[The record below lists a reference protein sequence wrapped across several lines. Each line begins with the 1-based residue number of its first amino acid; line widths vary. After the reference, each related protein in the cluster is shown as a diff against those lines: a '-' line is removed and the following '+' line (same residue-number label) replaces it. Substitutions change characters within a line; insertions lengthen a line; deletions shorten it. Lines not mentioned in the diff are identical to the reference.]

1 MRVLKASAGSGKT
14 FNLAGTYIRLLMES
28 EDRYAYRHILAVTFT
43 NKATSE
49 MKSRILRDL
58 GKLAETDEKARR
70 ILTDILHDYSAFAV
84 STIDKFFQQALKA
97 FSREIGQ
104 FASYQIELDK
114 DSLVTEA
121 MDRILDGL
129 TEDQKELIGWLKASV
144 MDRIEQGQRF
154 SIDDGLLEMGRLLK
168 TDEYRTLKEK
178 YGIQDAD
185 AFTKERL
192 GTLRTA
198 ARKIISEFHAKVK
211 KEAEAVK
218 GTISNAK
225 ALGYLEPYL
234 AGFRQWEEVP
244 EPKKTLAKAC
254 PDSAFMDCFG
264 EPFKRYLTAR
274 QLDRL
279 IFSLGLAGEFHKE
292 FEALL
297 KEKNVMPLDDSNTIL
312 RDIIDG
318 SDAPFVYEKLGVRY
332 EHFLLD
338 EFQDTSSIQWDN
350 FLPLLKESESNARE
364 NLIVG
369 DVKQSIYRWRDSDW
383 RLLGREVVRVF
394 PEAEVKPL
402 DSNWRSAKNVVG
414 FNNAFFTFAAEKL
427 GTADIYD
434 DVRQIVKSE
443 DPQEGHVRVSFTD
456 DQGAMVLESIRDAR
470 NAGALWSDIA
480 ILVRNK
486 KEGAAMAA
494 LLIDSGIPVISDDSL
509 ALKSSVVVRR
519 LTSLLS
525 FIENPGNAV
534 GGFLAA
540 SMNIEYP
547 SSYHSLVDLCENL
560 LRALKDYD
568 PESFEGETL
577 FIQAFMDDLQ
587 EWVGVNGNNLLYYL
601 KHWEESNPYIG
612 SPENDASVRIL
623 TIHKSK
629 GLEFPYVIFPF
640 AEKVTLFK
648 DGVHWCHLG
657 KEALG
662 EAGEGLYPVR
672 LGSGSL
678 NTMFAADYEEEKKM
692 QAVDNINVFYVA
704 LTRAEKVLHVITKE
718 PSKAFKTALD
728 KGTQSYGNFGELLYE
743 FCTKSEDFKLGEMY
757 DFSRMERKS
766 EGEKEL
772 DFPASYP
779 SVPVGDR
786 LQPSDDAKDFFG
798 EDGLTGAAASA
809 RINGIALHKIL
820 SEIDSIDGLRAA
832 VDRAV
837 LDGALDVAQGE
848 DAFELLSARISA
860 HPEWFFLSP
869 AGRTSRNE
877 VTLFDADGREC
888 RPDRVVFN
896 GEAVTVIDY
905 KFGEERDSYRRQVG
919 HYCKLYRQM
928 GYENV
933 LGYVWYIHEDRIV
946 AV

>member
-1 MRVLKASAGSGKT
+1 
-14 FNLAGTYIRLLMES
+14 
-28 EDRYAYRHILAVTFT
+28 
-43 NKATSE
+43 
-49 MKSRILRDL
+49 
-58 GKLAETDEKARR
+58 
-70 ILTDILHDYSAFAV
+70 
-84 STIDKFFQQALKA
+84 
-97 FSREIGQ
+97 
-104 FASYQIELDK
+104 
-114 DSLVTEA
+114 
-121 MDRILDGL
+121 
-129 TEDQKELIGWLKASV
+129 
-144 MDRIEQGQRF
+144 
-154 SIDDGLLEMGRLLK
+154 
-168 TDEYRTLKEK
+168 
-178 YGIQDAD
+178 
-185 AFTKERL
+185 
-192 GTLRTA
+192 
-198 ARKIISEFHAKVK
+198 
-211 KEAEAVK
+211 
-218 GTISNAK
+218 
-225 ALGYLEPYL
+225 
-234 AGFRQWEEVP
+234 
-244 EPKKTLAKAC
+244 
-254 PDSAFMDCFG
+254 
-264 EPFKRYLTAR
+264 
-274 QLDRL
+274 
-279 IFSLGLAGEFHKE
+279 
-292 FEALL
+292 
-297 KEKNVMPLDDSNTIL
+297 
-312 RDIIDG
+312 
-318 SDAPFVYEKLGVRY
+318 
-332 EHFLLD
+332 
-338 EFQDTSSIQWDN
+338 
-350 FLPLLKESESNARE
+350 
-364 NLIVG
+364 
-369 DVKQSIYRWRDSDW
+369 
-383 RLLGREVVRVF
+383 
-394 PEAEVKPL
+394 
-402 DSNWRSAKNVVG
+402 
-414 FNNAFFTFAAEKL
+414 
-427 GTADIYD
+427 
-434 DVRQIVKSE
+434 
-443 DPQEGHVRVSFTD
+443 
-456 DQGAMVLESIRDAR
+456 
-470 NAGALWSDIA
+470 
-480 ILVRNK
+480 
-486 KEGAAMAA
+486 
-494 LLIDSGIPVISDDSL
+494 
-509 ALKSSVVVRR
+509 
-519 LTSLLS
+519 
-525 FIENPGNAV
+525 
-534 GGFLAA
+534 
-540 SMNIEYP
+540 
-547 SSYHSLVDLCENL
+547 
-560 LRALKDYD
+560 
-568 PESFEGETL
+568 
-577 FIQAFMDDLQ
+577 MDDLQ

-718 PSKAFKTALD
+718 PSKAFRTALD

-757 DFSRMERKS
+757 DFCRMERKS

-860 HPEWFFLSP
+860 HPEWFFLRGAERGAETASASLRPHHSATRNGPPSYSADGGMGFSTPLRP
-869 AGRTSRNE
+869 AGRASRNE